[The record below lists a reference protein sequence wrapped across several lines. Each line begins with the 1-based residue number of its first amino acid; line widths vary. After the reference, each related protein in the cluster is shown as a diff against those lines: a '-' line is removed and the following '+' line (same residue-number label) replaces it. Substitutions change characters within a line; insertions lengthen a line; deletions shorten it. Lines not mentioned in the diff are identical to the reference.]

1 MVEKSSKII
10 SWSLYVLMGVS
21 ALFGLLFYSGAIDS
35 AALMQWGYVL
45 LIATVVVAV
54 ISPVYGFVQ
63 NPGNIKKLLIS
74 LGVVA
79 LIAIISYSFAG
90 NTFSDL
96 RLEKLQVSALTST
109 YVGMGLLFT
118 YITASIAIIVI
129 VFSSI
134 FKIFK

>member
-1 MVEKSSKII
+1 MADKFSKLI
-10 SWSLYVLMGVS
+10 SWVLYVLMGVS
-21 ALFGLLFYSGAIDS
+21 ALFGLLFYTKTIDS

-45 LIATVVVAV
+45 LIATVIVTV
-54 ISPVYGFVQ
+54 ISPVYGLIQ

-74 LGVVA
+74 LAAVA
-79 LIAIISYSFAG
+79 LIAIVSYSLAG

-96 RLEKLQVSALTST
+96 RLDRLQVTALTSK

-129 VFSSI
+129 VFSSV